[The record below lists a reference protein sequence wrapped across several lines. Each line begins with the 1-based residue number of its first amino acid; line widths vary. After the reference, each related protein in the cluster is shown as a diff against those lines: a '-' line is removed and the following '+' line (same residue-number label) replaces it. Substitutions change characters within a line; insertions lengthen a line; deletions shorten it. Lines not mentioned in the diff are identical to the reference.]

1 MAEIGT
7 PLDTL
12 TEQTYGVKGRNPDTT
27 FEFIGS
33 YPTEPLSPFERYLL
47 ALEDLQ
53 PPVSLTIP
61 PEPVVTESP
70 AAVNLRRPMRPTI
83 FGPVTPSGYAEPP
96 VDPMSYYGSPTTMA
110 TGGGGGFDNLGG
122 GFNRTQPATGGG
134 VATSTP
140 TKTTTASPSTGQV
153 SYNPGEYDPSTG
165 IGVVYLPGPDEQVT
179 SQPTVKQP
187 PSPWGTAV
195 VPGGGGAGTGGG
207 GRRVVTNPNSPVYGF
222 EYGSPAP
229 NQPGVKIGDY
239 VENNLGQVYDWETD
253 TWSPPKIINTP
264 LVGPRFETEPVNVTI
279 PVETQQ
285 PVVTTPPTKTETATP
300 PAETKQPAVSVGV
313 TKPAPRPPAVV
324 EQRPPFQFV
333 EPTFTRPPLTGPSIT
348 NRPITVTPFPEL
360 TTIPTDT
367 RRAPEALLR
376 YFRDINYDPEEIL
389 AAAMRSMG
397 GRMARRSILNELS

>member
-12 TEQTYGVKGRNPDTT
+12 TEQTYGVKGKEPDTT
-27 FEFIGS
+27 VEFIGS
-33 YPTEPLSPFERYLL
+33 YPTEPISPFERYLL

-53 PPVSLTIP
+53 PPVSLNYAPTQTVSYTQP
-61 PEPVVTESP
+61 D
-70 AAVNLRRPMRPTI
+70 LRRAFP
-83 FGPVTPSGYAEPP
+83 PVTPSGYAEPP
-96 VDPMSYYGSPTTMA
+96 VDPMSYYGGPTTMA

-140 TKTTTASPSTGQV
+140 TKTTTTSPSTGQV
-153 SYNPGEYDPSTG
+153 SYKPGEYDPSTG

-179 SQPTVKQP
+179 SQQTAKQTT
-187 PSPWGTAV
+187 SPWGTAV
-195 VPGGGGAGTGGG
+195 VPGGGGG
-207 GRRVVTNPNSPVYGF
+207 GRKVVTNPDSPYFGM
-222 EYGSPAP
+222 EYGTPVP
-229 NQPGVKIGDY
+229 NMPGVKIGDY
-239 VENNLGQVYDWETD
+239 FVDNDGRVYDWETGFGPATKLPD
-253 TWSPPKIINTP
+253 TP
-264 LVGPRFETEPVNVTI
+264 LVGPRFETDPVNVTI
-279 PVETQQ
+279 PVDTKP
-285 PVVTTPPTKTETATP
+285 PVVTTPPTKTETTTP
-300 PAETKQPAVSVGV
+300 PAEKKTEYVAVRQPTTRTRGEPE
-313 TKPAPRPPAVV
+313 TFT
-324 EQRPPFQFV
+324 PFQFI

-376 YFRDINYDPEEIL
+376 SFRDINYDPEEIL

>member
-33 YPTEPLSPFERYLL
+33 YPTEPISPFERYLL

-53 PPVSLTIP
+53 PPVALTLP

-70 AAVNLRRPMRPTI
+70 AAVNLRRPMRPTV

-96 VDPMSYYGSPTTMA
+96 VDPMSYYERPTTMD

-140 TKTTTASPSTGQV
+140 TKTTTTSPSTGQV
-153 SYNPGEYDPSTG
+153 SYKPGEYDPSTG
-165 IGVVYLPGPDEQVT
+165 IGVVYSPGPDEQVT
-179 SQPTVKQP
+179 PQPATKP
-187 PSPWGTAV
+187 TGPSWGTAV
-195 VPGGGGAGTGGG
+195 VPGGGAGTGGG
-207 GRRVVTNPNSPVYGF
+207 GRRFVTNPNSPHYGM
-222 EYGSPAP
+222 EYGTPVP
-229 NQPGVKIGDY
+229 GMPGVKIGDY
-239 VENNLGQVYDWETD
+239 FVDDDGRVYDWETE
-253 TWSPPKIINTP
+253 WSPPKIIDTP
-264 LVGPRFETEPVNVTI
+264 LVGPRFETDPVNVTI
-279 PVETQQ
+279 PVDTKP
-285 PVVTTPPTKTETATP
+285 PVVTTPPTKTETTTP
-300 PAETKQPAVSVGV
+300 PVETKTEYVAVRQPTTRTRAEPE
-313 TKPAPRPPAVV
+313 TF
-324 EQRPPFQFV
+324 PPFQFI
-333 EPTFTRPPLTGPSIT
+333 EPTFTRPPLTDPSIT
-348 NRPITVTPFPEL
+348 DRPIRVTPFPEL
-360 TTIPTDT
+360 PTVPTDT

-397 GRMARRSILNELS
+397 GRMARRSILNELR

>member
-27 FEFIGS
+27 FEFIGEDS
-33 YPTEPLSPFERYLL
+33 TEPISPFERYLL

-53 PPVSLTIP
+53 PPVSLNYAPTQTVSYTQP
-61 PEPVVTESP
+61 D
-70 AAVNLRRPMRPTI
+70 LRRAFP
-83 FGPVTPSGYAEPP
+83 PVTPSGYAEPP
-96 VDPMSYYGSPTTMA
+96 VDPMSYYERPTTMA

-140 TKTTTASPSTGQV
+140 TKTTTTSPSTGQV
-153 SYNPGEYDPSTG
+153 SYKPGEYDPSTG

-179 SQPTVKQP
+179 SQQTAKQTT
-187 PSPWGTAV
+187 SPWGTAV
-195 VPGGGGAGTGGG
+195 VPGGGGGAGTGGG
-207 GRRVVTNPNSPVYGF
+207 GRRIVTNPDSPYFGM
-222 EYGSPAP
+222 EYGTPVP
-229 NQPGVKIGDY
+229 NMPGVKIGDY
-239 VENNLGQVYDWETD
+239 FVDNDGRVYDWETGFGPATKLPD
-253 TWSPPKIINTP
+253 TP
-264 LVGPRFETEPVNVTI
+264 LVGPRFETDPVNVTI
-279 PVETQQ
+279 PVDTKP
-285 PVVTTPPTKTETATP
+285 PVVTTPPTKTETTTP
-300 PAETKQPAVSVGV
+300 PAEKKTEYVVVRQPTTRTRGEPE
-313 TKPAPRPPAVV
+313 TFT
-324 EQRPPFQFV
+324 PFQFV

-376 YFRDINYDPEEIL
+376 SFRDINYDPEEIL